1 MTCKVEELKY
11 ALGTSSSPA
20 LGFLFSLVL
29 LLPAVL
35 QAGAPLTLPLLAMP
49 LLQSSV
55 LVLLP
60 PAEDKQRGFGLGVT
74 CRLVMV
80 VMHCKA

>member
-1 MTCKVEELKY
+1 VTCKVEELKY

-49 LLQSSV
+49 LLQ
-55 LVLLP
+55 
-60 PAEDKQRGFGLGVT
+60 RGFGLGVT